1 MGHAREGIG
10 PCDSHHSHAYCPV
23 PPIRR
28 RPSATPVRRVPAAA
42 AGLLGRAAG
51 ASPDVDCGL
60 PPWPTASSSRRRSA
74 ADDPHPVSSRT
85 RLSRA
90 AQGAEAPLVIAVRLS
105 PGSAA
110 QRTGGE
116 PESVSD
122 PDLSGLSRVA
132 HGVGPPPFRSAP
144 TPHRPDRAEHEASRA
159 SSHAGAGP
167 RVILRDTA
175 TPGPPPC
182 RRQPRRRRRRR
193 TTPHGPPPMPAPASS
208 RAALQRQRSFVTR
221 TYLSP
226 ILLRVKV
233 RRMGERYVDVGK
245 VRSRSASSRRRYAS
259 SSSPRPGAGRHSP
272 PDRTRRRRTTTPAHH
287 GNQAGPLS
295 GRGRCAP
302 QASAPRQD
310 PHGTS
315 EPSGTDPHSPTPSR
329 SGTGLRRAITSAGK
343 SARSR
348 SATRRISRRSS
359 QVTRRKIQPCA

>member
-28 RPSATPVRRVPAAA
+28 RPSAAPVRRVPAAA

-122 PDLSGLSRVA
+122 PDLSGLSHAV

-159 SSHAGAGP
+159 S
-167 RVILRDTA
+167 
-175 TPGPPPC
+175 
-182 RRQPRRRRRRR
+182 
-193 TTPHGPPPMPAPASS
+193 PMPAPTSPTTASSYNPARASS
-208 RAALQRQRSFVTR
+208 RAGAGLPQGRAPTSTE
-221 TYLSP
+221 
-226 ILLRVKV
+226 LRHTNVPFSHPSEGKGQKDGRKV
-233 RRMGERYVDVGK
+233 R
-245 VRSRSASSRRRYAS
+245 
-259 SSSPRPGAGRHSP
+259 
-272 PDRTRRRRTTTPAHH
+272 
-287 GNQAGPLS
+287 
-295 GRGRCAP
+295 
-302 QASAPRQD
+302 
-310 PHGTS
+310 
-315 EPSGTDPHSPTPSR
+315 
-329 SGTGLRRAITSAGK
+329 
-343 SARSR
+343 
-348 SATRRISRRSS
+348 
-359 QVTRRKIQPCA
+359 

>member
-1 MGHAREGIG
+1 MRFAPQSRILPRSAHPPSAVGHAG
-10 PCDSHHSHAYCPV
+10 PAGAGRGGRASGPGGRSEP
-23 PPIRR
+23 RR
-28 RPSATPVRRVPAAA
+28 RLRSATLADGIVVTPPERGRRPAP
-42 AGLLGRAAG
+42 GLQQDKAQ
-51 ASPDVDCGL
+51 P
-60 PPWPTASSSRRRSA
+60 RSA
-74 ADDPHPVSSRT
+74 
-85 RLSRA
+85 
-90 AQGAEAPLVIAVRLS
+90 G
-105 PGSAA
+105 
-110 QRTGGE
+110 GGE

-122 PDLSGLSRVA
+122 PDLSGLSRAA

-144 TPHRPDRAEHEASRA
+144 PPHRPDRAEHEASRA
-159 SSHAGAGP
+159 SSHVGAGP

-208 RAALQRQRSFVTR
+208 RAALQRQRSFITR

-272 PDRTRRRRTTTPAHH
+272 PDRTRRRRTTAPAHH

-302 QASAPRQD
+302 QASDPRQD

>member
-60 PPWPTASSSRRRSA
+60 PPWPTASSSRRRSRPA
-74 ADDPHPVSSRT
+74 RHTARHG
-85 RLSRA
+85 RA
-90 AQGAEAPLVIAVRLS
+90 
-105 PGSAA
+105 
-110 QRTGGE
+110 
-116 PESVSD
+116 
-122 PDLSGLSRVA
+122 
-132 HGVGPPPFRSAP
+132 
-144 TPHRPDRAEHEASRA
+144 RA
-159 SSHAGAGP
+159 S
-167 RVILRDTA
+167 
-175 TPGPPPC
+175 
-182 RRQPRRRRRRR
+182 
-193 TTPHGPPPMPAPASS
+193 PMPEPASS
-208 RAALQRQRSFVTR
+208 RATLQRQRSFVTR

-233 RRMGERYVDVGK
+233 RKMGERYVDVGK

-272 PDRTRRRRTTTPAHH
+272 PDRTRRRRTTAPAHH